1 MVAHLDNPLV
11 QNIVLGAARDQ
22 VLKVKKKKKWGI
34 QCVVAI
40 SDVEITFIWAE
51 VDE

>member
-1 MVAHLDNPLV
+1 MVAHLDNLLV
-11 QNIVLGAARDQ
+11 RNIVLGAARDQ
-22 VLKVKKKKKWGI
+22 VLKVKKKSGI
-34 QCVVAI
+34 QCVIAI

>member
-11 QNIVLGAARDQ
+11 RNIVLAAARDQ
-22 VLKVKKKKKWGI
+22 VLKVKKKKSGI